1 MPEILLMRYLRM
13 RANMIIWN
21 YVIRTI
27 YVIRALGFDPCDV
40 SRPAGSDGVLEI
52 EFSHEV
58 NDSINHA
65 YVI

>member
-1 MPEILLMRYLRM
+1 
-13 RANMIIWN
+13 MIIWN